1 LLSLPPCCLLLA
13 TIIPNLFSLL
23 LFSFFSSHS
32 VSSVFHFRILT
43 EVLPAVTPYIA
54 ALAACSFLVL
64 LSTNIKGKNK
74 ILFQS
79 GLIALATSV
88 AAFFFISHASEKSI
102 LDFWRIYQRLSY
114 EAKFALGVLTI
125 GAAYFGG
132 ALYVGNIVVQQVPA
146 SKSDILQTPATQ
158 SVNPPFD
165 IPDTLDSDD
174 KVFFQNMLER

>member
-1 LLSLPPCCLLLA
+1 M
-13 TIIPNLFSLL
+13 
-23 LFSFFSSHS
+23 
-32 VSSVFHFRILT
+32 
-43 EVLPAVTPYIA
+43 
-54 ALAACSFLVL
+54 

>member
-1 LLSLPPCCLLLA
+1 MDPKSVNLPYPKIQIISLIASLL
-13 TIIPNLFSLL
+13 LL
-23 LFSFFSSHS
+23 LFS
-32 VSSVFHFRILT
+32 RIIS

-79 GLIALATSV
+79 GLIALATSA
-88 AAFFFISHASEKSI
+88 AAFFFISHASEKPI

-146 SKSDILQTPATQ
+146 SSADVLKTPATQ

-165 IPDTLDSDD
+165 IPETLDSDD
-174 KVFFQNMLER
+174 KVFFENMLER

>member
-1 LLSLPPCCLLLA
+1 M
-13 TIIPNLFSLL
+13 
-23 LFSFFSSHS
+23 
-32 VSSVFHFRILT
+32 
-43 EVLPAVTPYIA
+43 
-54 ALAACSFLVL
+54 L

-88 AAFFFISHASEKSI
+88 AAFFIISHAEEKPI
-102 LDFWRIYQRLSY
+102 GEFWKIYQRLSY

-132 ALYVGNIVVQQVPA
+132 ALYVGNIVVQQSP
-146 SKSDILQTPATQ
+146 SDTRDVLRTPATEP
-158 SVNPPFD
+158 VNPPFD

-174 KVFFQNMLER
+174 KVFFERMLERC